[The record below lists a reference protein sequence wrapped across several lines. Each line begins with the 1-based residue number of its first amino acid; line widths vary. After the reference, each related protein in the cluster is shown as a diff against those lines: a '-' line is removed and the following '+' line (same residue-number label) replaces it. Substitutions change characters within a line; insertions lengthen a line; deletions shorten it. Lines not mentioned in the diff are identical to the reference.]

1 MEPATGE
8 SQEGNKEHATE
19 TRRNE
24 DSYSI
29 LVKLNNFLAYN
40 KVESRKCANEFGDL
54 AKEMPGS
61 VQKMFPGFFF
71 LLIAKLNRSE
81 INCSKMC

>member
-1 MEPATGE
+1 MEHATGE

-24 DSYSI
+24 DSYYI

-54 AKEMPGS
+54 AKEMPRQCTEDVPWFLFPTYS
-61 VQKMFPGFFF
+61 KTQQK
-71 LLIAKLNRSE
+71 
-81 INCSKMC
+81 